1 MEVIRWSPVWDTA
14 SISFK
19 IMDLYVMHVS
29 KIASSSYMCLLI
41 AMFLLS
47 FLKMIMKTIGLNKF
61 SALIINNQSESLVK
75 VKVV

>member
-1 MEVIRWSPVWDTA
+1 
-14 SISFK
+14 
-19 IMDLYVMHVS
+19 MHVS
-29 KIASSSYMCLLI
+29 KIASLSYMCLLI

-61 SALIINNQSESLVK
+61 SALIITNQSESLVK